1 MIVGS
6 GEDGD
11 MFCFLSRSRR
21 EGCQVVMVSANGPD
35 ILRVCGASGVDAAL
49 RIRAVDQWSL
59 IAPMQVVAFGG
70 EKHILDVRPLERGE
84 HRQAPHSVTGESL
97 YEGLVQIERSR
108 EGVAT

>member
-1 MIVGS
+1 M
-6 GEDGD
+6 
-11 MFCFLSRSRR
+11 
-21 EGCQVVMVSANGPD
+21 MVSANGPD